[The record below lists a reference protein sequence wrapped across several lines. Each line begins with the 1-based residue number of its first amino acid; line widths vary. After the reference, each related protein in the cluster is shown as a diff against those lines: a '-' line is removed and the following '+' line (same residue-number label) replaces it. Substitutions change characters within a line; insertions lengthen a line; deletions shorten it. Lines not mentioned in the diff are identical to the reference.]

1 MTFRLIEIFLLFR
14 TFFKKYFRVSLD
26 RQSRIRLGKARKDK
40 SLENLYWLS
49 VDTADVFGG
58 EEGKTLTL
66 RRPYNDW
73 DESAVRVYLCKNE
86 LAEEPVVEEPTTEG
100 IREDELTRKEAYFGY
115 QMYWV
120 DIIPMLGTEPKDL
133 HQTKEEWY
141 PKVTC
146 GFAAKKVFQYLCGQK
161 PVGKELDG
169 SKFTKFC
176 KGLPD
181 VVDGKKIKTTDI
193 DILFAKSKQKDQ
205 RRLKFSEFFNQALVG
220 LAEKRLVYFF
230 GGGGGGGGLPLW

>member
-1 MTFRLIEIFLLFR
+1 M
-14 TFFKKYFRVSLD
+14 D

-120 DIIPMLGTEPKDL
+120 HIIPMLGTEPKDL

-176 KGLPD
+176 KGLQTWWMEKKSKPPTLTFCLPNQN
-181 VVDGKKIKTTDI
+181 KKIKED
-193 DILFAKSKQKDQ
+193 
-205 RRLKFSEFFNQALVG
+205 
-220 LAEKRLVYFF
+220 
-230 GGGGGGGGLPLW
+230 